1 MSLLKKIVFLLVFFL
16 LLNVVS
22 IYTFDYK
29 SYFNTSETVSI
40 QTDEKTESIFNNSIS
55 KIKNFLFDM
64 SNSKTLEN
72 PFIMT
77 LTKKDS
83 IIEIS
88 GIFSNLDDVK
98 KISDFLSVNKE
109 GKLEFEDNRKID
121 EELLKKLSLLMPS
134 FRDFFSNGTKLTVI
148 NNEIILEGT
157 LLDMN
162 HKSLFDSIVAQLG
175 FTLKTNIIVPEKVST
190 EEIKEIVSEKAENKN
205 PLIQKINKAEI
216 QLEIN
221 KLLFENKI
229 TFERKSSNVTTESI
243 KVIEHIAKILNEN
256 PAFKLEIAGHT
267 DSRGKDSLNKQI
279 SQDRALSVAN
289 ILISKGVDKQRVSA
303 VGYGEEF
310 PIAQDD
316 ENGLSEINR
325 RVEFNILGE

>member
-1 MSLLKKIVFLLVFFL
+1 
-16 LLNVVS
+16 
-22 IYTFDYK
+22 
-29 SYFNTSETVSI
+29 
-40 QTDEKTESIFNNSIS
+40 
-55 KIKNFLFDM
+55 M

-134 FRDFFSNGTKLTVI
+134 FRDFFSNGSKLSVI
-148 NNEIILEGT
+148 NNEIFLEGT

-190 EEIKEIVSEKAENKN
+190 EEIKEIEALAHTAELQNDRVT
-205 PLIQKINKAEI
+205 QR
-216 QLEIN
+216 QVQ
-221 KLLFENKI
+221 KLLAQIKETGRIK
-229 TFERKSSNVTTESI
+229 
-243 KVIEHIAKILNEN
+243 KVIFDKI
-256 PAFKLEIAGHT
+256 FH
-267 DSRGKDSLNKQI
+267 
-279 SQDRALSVAN
+279 
-289 ILISKGVDKQRVSA
+289 SA
-303 VGYGEEF
+303 E
-310 PIAQDD
+310 
-316 ENGLSEINR
+316 
-325 RVEFNILGE
+325 

>member
-64 SNSKTLEN
+64 SNSKPLEN

-98 KISDFLSVNKE
+98 KISDF
-109 GKLEFEDNRKID
+109 
-121 EELLKKLSLLMPS
+121 
-134 FRDFFSNGTKLTVI
+134 
-148 NNEIILEGT
+148 
-157 LLDMN
+157 
-162 HKSLFDSIVAQLG
+162 H
-175 FTLKTNIIVPEKVST
+175 
-190 EEIKEIVSEKAENKN
+190 
-205 PLIQKINKAEI
+205 
-216 QLEIN
+216 LEIFF
-221 KLLFENKI
+221 LM
-229 TFERKSSNVTTESI
+229 
-243 KVIEHIAKILNEN
+243 
-256 PAFKLEIAGHT
+256 
-267 DSRGKDSLNKQI
+267 
-279 SQDRALSVAN
+279 
-289 ILISKGVDKQRVSA
+289 
-303 VGYGEEF
+303 
-310 PIAQDD
+310 AQ
-316 ENGLSEINR
+316 NCQL
-325 RVEFNILGE
+325 

>member
-1 MSLLKKIVFLLVFFL
+1 MLVFFL

-134 FRDFFSNGTKLTVI
+134 FRDFFSNFSKLSVI
-148 NNEIILEGT
+148 NN
-157 LLDMN
+157 
-162 HKSLFDSIVAQLG
+162 
-175 FTLKTNIIVPEKVST
+175 
-190 EEIKEIVSEKAENKN
+190 
-205 PLIQKINKAEI
+205 
-216 QLEIN
+216 
-221 KLLFENKI
+221 
-229 TFERKSSNVTTESI
+229 
-243 KVIEHIAKILNEN
+243 
-256 PAFKLEIAGHT
+256 
-267 DSRGKDSLNKQI
+267 
-279 SQDRALSVAN
+279 
-289 ILISKGVDKQRVSA
+289 
-303 VGYGEEF
+303 
-310 PIAQDD
+310 
-316 ENGLSEINR
+316 
-325 RVEFNILGE
+325 